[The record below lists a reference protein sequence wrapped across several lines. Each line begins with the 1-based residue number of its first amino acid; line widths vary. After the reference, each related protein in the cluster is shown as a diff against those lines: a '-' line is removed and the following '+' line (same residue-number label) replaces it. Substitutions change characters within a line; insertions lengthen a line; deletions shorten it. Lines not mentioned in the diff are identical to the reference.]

1 MNISPFCKLAGRP
14 DPNAWAKDVND
25 VYDAW
30 PGDEDI
36 SKLSYLPA
44 KEASYREAYP
54 SQNMKD
60 NELLSTKSKVASIN
74 NYFTKQLFFRLKK
87 NTTPMKEILQ
97 LSTYFMEQQQLW
109 VNKLGLSCA
118 DSE

>member
-60 NELLSTKSKVASIN
+60 NELLSTKSKVESIHA
-74 NYFTKQLFFRLKK
+74 YFIKQFCFQVEEKYNPFERDLAVINIFYG
-87 NTTPMKEILQ
+87 T
-97 LSTYFMEQQQLW
+97 STAMG
-109 VNKLGLSCA
+109 K
-118 DSE
+118 